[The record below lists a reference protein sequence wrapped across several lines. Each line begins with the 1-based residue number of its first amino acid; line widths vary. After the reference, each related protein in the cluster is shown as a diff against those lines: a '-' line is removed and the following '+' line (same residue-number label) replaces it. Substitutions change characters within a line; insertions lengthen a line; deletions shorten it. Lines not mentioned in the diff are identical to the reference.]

1 MGLGDISAAVSGLDE
16 VNAGIHSIGVGN
28 TSPTLGRGVHFDEYV
43 NGKSPPRTSPF
54 TNLNINN
61 SPLLGSNSGSPV
73 SRQGVPYP
81 GHAFASPAFSGG
93 RFDTPQLNLG
103 MDSQGALRIR
113 STNRDTALPMSESLE
128 YSAGDSVPGAG
139 VSGLLIHGYATGQQ
153 VEAAHPLHI
162 MLHDEKVMIVQ
173 GGDIGTVLG
182 PATTGDPG
190 RIAVLFESYVGEPLN
205 VEPCEI
211 CIGGKP
217 FDLTSRSIETHLARM
232 LWEGRDP
239 YAGPSP
245 KREDIP
251 PAGDMSPMVITQ
263 SPRKAQ
269 PAVNAV
275 YRDRL
280 LNMFERYN
288 PHRLPSIPN
297 LLREYH
303 GCEEA
308 LMHSLVKRYGPEPIQ
323 KTVTLPPGWSQV
335 QSSKGHVFYRHV
347 TGNRQ
352 WTRPT

>member
-16 VNAGIHSIGVGN
+16 VNAGIHSIGAGL
-28 TSPTLGRGVHFDEYV
+28 SPRLGRGVHFDDYV
-43 NGKSPPRTSPF
+43 YGKSPPRPSPF
-54 TNLNINN
+54 TNLNLNN
-61 SPLLGSNSGSPV
+61 SPLLGSNHSGSPPPA
-73 SRQGVPYP
+73 SRQGVPFP
-81 GHAFASPAFSGG
+81 GHAFSSPAYGGG
-93 RFDTPQLNLG
+93 RFDTPQLNLA
-103 MDSQGALRIR
+103 MDSQGTLRIH
-113 STNRDTALPMSESLE
+113 SNKDTALPMSESLE
-128 YSAGDSVPGAG
+128 YSAGDSVPPAGAG
-139 VSGLLIHGYATGQQ
+139 LLMHGYATGQQ

-162 MLHDEKVMIVQ
+162 MLHEEKVMVVQ

-205 VEPCEI
+205 VEPSEI
-211 CIGGKP
+211 CVGAKP
-217 FDLTSRSIETHLARM
+217 FDLASRSIETHLARM

-245 KREDIP
+245 RRDDLP
-251 PAGDMSPMVITQ
+251 PAGEISPMIVTN
-263 SPRKAQ
+263 SPKKKQ
-269 PAVNAV
+269 PAVNQM

-297 LLREYH
+297 LLKEYH

-308 LMHSLVKRYGPEPIQ
+308 LMHSLVKRYGPEPPQ
-323 KTVTLPPGWSQV
+323 KAVTLPPGWSQV

-347 TGNRQ
+347 NGSRQ